1 MKTTAEYISIL
12 RDYVA
17 KNAGKYHITRM
28 GIFGSVARGE
38 QTEGSDVDIYLEA
51 KPVRLGTYKGGLA
64 ETIRLRCRYRP
75 LTQAH
80 GRFPEKQ
87 DREGG
92 DLCGMRDII
101 AHHYFDIDADIIFDV
116 MKNNLPAVRLAVNR
130 MIENL

>member
-28 GIFGSVARGE
+28 GIFGSVAR
-38 QTEGSDVDIYLEA
+38 
-51 KPVRLGTYKGGLA
+51 VRLGTYKGGLA

-80 GRFPEKQ
+80 GRFLEKQ

-92 DLCGMRDII
+92 DLCGMRNCS
-101 AHHYFDIDADIIFDV
+101 ARRY
-116 MKNNLPAVRLAVNR
+116 KR
-130 MIENL
+130 

>member
-28 GIFGSVARGE
+28 GIFGLGRPWGTDRGKRCRYLPR
-38 QTEGSDVDIYLEA
+38 DLEA

-75 LTQAH
+75 LTRAH

-92 DLCGMRDII
+92 DLCGMRNCS
-101 AHHYFDIDADIIFDV
+101 ARRY
-116 MKNNLPAVRLAVNR
+116 KR
-130 MIENL
+130 